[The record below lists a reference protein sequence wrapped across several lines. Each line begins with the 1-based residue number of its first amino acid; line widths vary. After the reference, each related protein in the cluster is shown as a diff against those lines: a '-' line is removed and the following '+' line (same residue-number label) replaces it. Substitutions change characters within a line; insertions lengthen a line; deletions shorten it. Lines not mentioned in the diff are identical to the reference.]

1 MRMPCIRLLIGLI
14 SEIRY
19 DTITG
24 NHRCIIIEGRLDGDS
39 LVMNEHFVYDD
50 GETDRRV
57 WTFERPPWT
66 TGCICSP
73 TDD

>member
-1 MRMPCIRLLIGLI
+1 
-14 SEIRY
+14 
-19 DTITG
+19 
-24 NHRCIIIEGRLDGDS
+24 
-39 LVMNEHFVYDD
+39 MNEHFVYDD